1 MSGTMTTQRARLD
14 FALLIMALA
23 AFASVGMAP
32 PEPGELTEATETF
45 KSRGQDVVV
54 DVIAPKDPGRHP
66 AVVVLHGHGGLGE
79 GRRSGTHSLA
89 RRLAGSGYVAL
100 VPHYFGS
107 RKPDRKNGQKNAR
120 SFAFWERTVSDTV
133 GFAARRSDVDPKR
146 IGLLGAS
153 LGSWVALSVGARDR
167 RVSAVVEHY
176 GGFPEWEE
184 LNPARLPPV
193 LVLHGDAD
201 RDVPVRQA
209 HNLERMLLEAGVP
222 YEMHIYQGAGH
233 GFRGADYDDAVKR
246 TVDFFDTHVKREPQ
260 GKPQSETEAVGKPK
274 SAPPPRISPSGNEQD
289 DPN

>member
-1 MSGTMTTQRARLD
+1 MSGTMTTRRARLD

-133 GFAARRSDVDPKR
+133 GFAVRRSDVDPKR

-153 LGSWVALSVGARDR
+153 LGSWVALSVGRAIAGCQPWSSITAGSPNGRSSIRPVCHRCWSSTATPIATSRCARRITSSGCSWRPASPMKCTFIRVRAMDFEAPITTTPSSARWTFSTRTSSASR
-167 RVSAVVEHY
+167 RANRKAK
-176 GGFPEWEE
+176 PKQWE
-184 LNPARLPPV
+184 NP
-193 LVLHGDAD
+193 
-201 RDVPVRQA
+201 
-209 HNLERMLLEAGVP
+209 
-222 YEMHIYQGAGH
+222 
-233 GFRGADYDDAVKR
+233 RGATAKNLALG
-246 TVDFFDTHVKREPQ
+246 Q
-260 GKPQSETEAVGKPK
+260 
-274 SAPPPRISPSGNEQD
+274 
-289 DPN
+289 

>member
-1 MSGTMTTQRARLD
+1 ML
-14 FALLIMALA
+14 ALGATAI
-23 AFASVGMAP
+23 VGMAP

-54 DVIAPKDPGRHP
+54 DVIGPREPGRHP
-66 AVVVLHGHGGLGE
+66 AVVLLHGHGGLGD

-107 RKPDRKNGQKNAR
+107 HKPDRKNGQKNAR
-120 SFAFWERTVSDTV
+120 SFSFWERTVSDTV
-133 GFAARRSDVDPKR
+133 GFAARRVDVDPKR
-146 IGLLGAS
+146 IGVLGSS

-193 LVLHGDAD
+193 LILHGDAD

-209 HNLERMLLEAGVP
+209 YNLEQILVGAGVA
-222 YEMHIYQGAGH
+222 YEMHIYEGAGH
-233 GFRGADYDDAVKR
+233 GFRGADYDDSVKR
-246 TVDFFDTHVKREPQ
+246 TVDFLDTHVKR
-260 GKPQSETEAVGKPK
+260 
-274 SAPPPRISPSGNEQD
+274 SPSGKADEKEKKAR
-289 DPN
+289 PTE